1 MRMFP
6 LRPLRAA
13 TFGIMAAAAVACGGA
28 PAATTSSAPLP
39 PLIVA
44 SAGSTVLAA
53 VNVASARGYYKQE
66 GVDVTVMPLA
76 GSNTLNLVTSGQAD
90 IGMLG
95 ATGPLL
101 LAKQGK
107 PTSLIFAT
115 AGGGSGGM
123 LVGGKNIT
131 SIDQLKG
138 QRIAALT
145 IGTSTY
151 GFANL
156 YNTKYKLNA
165 NIVPLTDVNTI
176 AAALAA
182 GQVAGATGP
191 PSVFTGLVAKGDAH
205 VLIDTRDPKTR
216 LQQIGADYP
225 EGVTFVLTDTL
236 NTKKESV
243 VRFLRALDKAAAWMR
258 GATDTQVAS
267 DLQKSGAFG
276 TQTVGDLTPNVK
288 DTRGYWTPNNGFIDE
303 KNWTY
308 ALSQYQAWGVPNFD
322 ATDPVFSYKQ
332 RVDMTLLQAARK
344 G

>member
-1 MRMFP
+1 MFP

-13 TFGIMAAAAVACGGA
+13 TIGMMAAAAVACGST
-28 PAATTSSAPLP
+28 PAATTSTAPLP
-39 PLIVA
+39 SLIVA
-44 SAGSTVLAA
+44 CSGTAINAA
-53 VNVASARGYYKQE
+53 VSVASARGYYKQE
-66 GVDVTVMPLA
+66 GVDVTVMPNT
-76 GSNTLNLVTSGQAD
+76 GSNTLNLLTSGQAD
-90 IGMLG
+90 IGQIG
-95 ATGPLL
+95 AASPLL

-107 PTSLIFAT
+107 PTTLIFAQ

-138 QRIAALT
+138 QRIAAFT
-145 IGTSTY
+145 IGTSAY
-151 GFANL
+151 GYANQ
-156 YNTKYKLNA
+156 YNIKYKLNA
-165 NIVPLTDVNTI
+165 NIVPLTDANTV

-182 GQVAGATGP
+182 GQVAAATGS
-191 PSVFTGLVAKGDAH
+191 PSTFTGLLAKGDAH

-216 LQQIGADYP
+216 QQQIGPDFP

-236 NTKKESV
+236 KTKKESV
-243 VRFLRALDKAAAWMR
+243 VRFLRALDMAAAWMR
-258 GATDTQVAS
+258 GATDAQVAS

-276 TQTVGDLTPNVK
+276 TETVDQLTSVVK
-288 DTRGYWTPNNGFIDE
+288 DARGYWAPNNGFIDE
-303 KNWTY
+303 KKWPY

-322 ATDPVFSYKQ
+322 ASDPVFSYKQ